1 MQQAPTVFQSTN
13 SEKKKKKKRKAGR
26 NAGSKERRV
35 REREE
40 GGGEP
45 RGTGA
50 KLPLPEKVAHG
61 EDKLRNLA
69 FSSK

>member
-13 SEKKKKKKRKAGR
+13 SEKEKKRKPGR
-26 NAGSKERRV
+26 NAGRTERRV
-35 REREE
+35 RGMEE
-40 GGGEP
+40 GGREP

-50 KLPLPEKVAHG
+50 KLPLPEKGAHG

>member
-13 SEKKKKKKRKAGR
+13 SEEKKKRKAGR
-26 NAGSKERRV
+26 NSGSKERRV

-50 KLPLPEKVAHG
+50 KLPLPEKVTHG